1 MIYLDSSALLK
12 LLFEEGESAAL
23 AQWISEQTGTP
34 MVTSELAKVEVV
46 RAARRLDA
54 DVVPAARVLMSQL
67 DLIPLSSGLLD
78 EAADVGEPLLR
89 TLDAIHLA
97 GALDPG
103 RPHGLRR
110 VRPSTG
116 RRSQGSRYRIDPAVF
131 IQPEVIGLGTPWT
144 LKAFLIEPAGLGPVI
159 VGSDTHR

>member
-12 LLFEEGESAAL
+12 LLFEESESAAL
-23 AQWISEQTGTP
+23 AQWVSEQAGTP

-67 DLIPLSSGLLD
+67 DLIPLNSGLL
-78 EAADVGEPLLR
+78 EQAADVGEPLLR

-97 GALDPG
+97 SAL
-103 RPHGLRR
+103 
-110 VRPSTG
+110 S
-116 RRSQGSRYRIDPAVF
+116 
-131 IQPEVIGLGTPWT
+131 IQADLT
-144 LKAFLIEPAGLGPVI
+144 AFLAYDIRLVAAAKAAGIESTWPSSA
-159 VGSDTHR
+159 SRK

>member
-12 LLFEEGESAAL
+12 LLFEESESAAL

-97 GALDPG
+97 GALSIQADLTAFVAYD
-103 RPHGLRR
+103 LRL
-110 VRPSTG
+110 VAAAKAAGIESIRPS
-116 RRSQGSRYRIDPAVF
+116 SSSP
-131 IQPEVIGLGTPWT
+131 
-144 LKAFLIEPAGLGPVI
+144 K
-159 VGSDTHR
+159 